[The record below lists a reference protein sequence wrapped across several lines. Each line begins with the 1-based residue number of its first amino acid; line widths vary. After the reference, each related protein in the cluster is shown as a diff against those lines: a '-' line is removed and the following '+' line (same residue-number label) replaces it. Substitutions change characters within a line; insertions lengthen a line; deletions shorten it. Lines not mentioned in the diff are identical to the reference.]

1 MSDIWKELDLTLGE
15 EACGSFIFFMER
27 KIPSYKQYHDAC
39 KWGLQVTS
47 TGLLAIE
54 VHSSLR

>member
-39 KWGLQVTS
+39 K
-47 TGLLAIE
+47 
-54 VHSSLR
+54 